1 MATTLKPSYG
11 TLTTVTMTLASLAS
25 DTNLVAGRE
34 SNSVDNSSDLAVDS
48 LVMGQV
54 KLGTTPTASRVV
66 EIWAIGQDGTDIAGG
81 ATGLDANLTPQN
93 KQLFSLLTIIN
104 TNSTTG
110 QVYNWGPY
118 SIAQAFGGTMPKK
131 WSLYIVQNT
140 GANFDATGGNFFVKY
155 TPIQYQSV

>member
-1 MATTLKPSYG
+1 MATIKPSYG
-11 TLTTVTMTLASLAS
+11 GLTTITMTLASLAS

-34 SNSVDNSSDLAVDS
+34 SNTVDNSSDLADDS
-48 LVMGQV
+48 LVMVQV
-54 KLGTTPTASRVV
+54 KLGTTPTANRVV

-81 ATGLDANLTPQN
+81 ATGLDANLTPQSKGCFN
-93 KQLFSLLTIIN
+93 MLGAIP

-110 QVYNWGPY
+110 QVYLAGPF

-140 GANFDATGGNFFVKY
+140 GAAFDATGGNFLVKY
-155 TPIQYQSV
+155 TPIQYSVV